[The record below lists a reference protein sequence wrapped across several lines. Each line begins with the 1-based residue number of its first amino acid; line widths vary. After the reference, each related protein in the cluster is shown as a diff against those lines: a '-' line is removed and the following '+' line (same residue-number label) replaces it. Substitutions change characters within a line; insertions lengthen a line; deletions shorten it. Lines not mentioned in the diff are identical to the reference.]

1 MTRQALATT
10 ALSRRGC
17 SAAAARA
24 MTVPPRVQVTDELA
38 DYQVAHRELVP
49 SVQHCRSMYLNNR
62 GRELPSADP
71 ATRAGDV
78 NASPRYRFAVWN
90 EITRVATNAA

>member
-62 GRELPSADP
+62 GGENCHQPTRQRE
-71 ATRAGDV
+71 RAM
-78 NASPRYRFAVWN
+78 
-90 EITRVATNAA
+90 